1 MLFRYNLIKR
11 IKLFLIK
18 SKRESCYFNEPVFSI
33 DVNKLSK
40 EDLLIDLSLHFDT
53 KIVISYERYERY
65 DCYLSDK
72 IMNDCFTVGF
82 ELNTFFYVLKDFKP
96 RVKNLKIKTNALFL
110 SDSLIER
117 LVARSKI
124 WGQLQ

>member
-1 MLFRYNLIKR
+1 MDKKYNSLPSKKNALNSI
-11 IKLFLIK
+11 IFLIK

-40 EDLLIDLSLHFDT
+40 EDLLIYLSLHFDT

-82 ELNTFFYVLKDFKP
+82 ESNTFFMC
-96 RVKNLKIKTNALFL
+96 LKIL
-110 SDSLIER
+110 SLE
-117 LVARSKI
+117 
-124 WGQLQ
+124 